1 MCVMPGVVAG
11 QKLGSAGVIVNTCP
25 LHNPEKLKDLS
36 EAWYSGNQLVQPL
49 GGWKCNRRTH
59 THTQTDANAV
69 SVFSR

>member
-59 THTQTDANAV
+59 THTN
-69 SVFSR
+69 